1 MISLDPDTK
10 AALFAE
16 MVRCCVEDLQDYED
30 NVAYWMYDILYEK
43 YPDIS
48 DGDAQRIARSFYYEN
63 YDRAYAEA
71 RESFEPTAREEALA
85 DIQCETMAAL
95 AARGC

>member
-1 MISLDPDTK
+1 MIRLDSDTK
-10 AALFAE
+10 AALYAE
-16 MVRCCVEDLQDYED
+16 MVRCCVEEIQGYRD
-30 NVAYWMYDILYEK
+30 NVAYWMCDILYDA

-48 DGDAQRIARSFYYEN
+48 VSDAEIIAMRFYYDN

-71 RESFEPTAREEALA
+71 YESFEPTAREEALA
-85 DIQCETMAAL
+85 DVRAETMAAL